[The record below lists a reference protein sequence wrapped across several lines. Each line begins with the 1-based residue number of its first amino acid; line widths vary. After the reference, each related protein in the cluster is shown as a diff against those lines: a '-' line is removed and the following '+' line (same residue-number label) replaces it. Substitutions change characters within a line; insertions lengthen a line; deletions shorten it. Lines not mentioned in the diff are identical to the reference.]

1 MTFEQLE
8 RQRDRVDTG
17 DKIVD
22 IHLKALYDEIIALR
36 FEVVCLRAERQTD
49 LDENKAW

>member
-1 MTFEQLE
+1 MTFEQLK

-36 FEVVCLRAERQTD
+36 FEVACLRAEKQMD
-49 LDENKAW
+49 LEQKKAW

>member
-22 IHLKALYDEIIALR
+22 IHLKALYDEIIALKWAVS
-36 FEVVCLRAERQTD
+36 EERKRRQISD
-49 LDENKAW
+49 K

>member
-8 RQRDRVDTG
+8 RQRDRIDTG

-22 IHLKALYDEIIALR
+22 IHLRALYDEIIAIR
-36 FEVVCLRAERQTD
+36 WAMQNGRTVEDVERNTQ
-49 LDENKAW
+49 